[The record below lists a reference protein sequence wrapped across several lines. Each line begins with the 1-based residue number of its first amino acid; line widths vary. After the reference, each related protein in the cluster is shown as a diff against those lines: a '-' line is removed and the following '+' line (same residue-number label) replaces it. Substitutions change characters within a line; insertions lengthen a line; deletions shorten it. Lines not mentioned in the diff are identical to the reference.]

1 MRRQIPITALCEGHG
16 KDREPRH
23 GFTPMTAAFLT
34 PEASRLV
41 WQEPVYQG
49 RAPRL
54 VVCAKAEAVLAQ
66 DCDG

>member
-1 MRRQIPITALCEGHG
+1 
-16 KDREPRH
+16 
-23 GFTPMTAAFLT
+23 MTAAFLT